1 MDKIKKAA
9 AEFNIEYIGSLPYNG
24 EGFSSVVIALIP
36 YYAGEA
42 DSYLSKYTRGKDYHQ
57 VGRRIMENILEKA
70 GESEY
75 KILIDVSPLDER
87 NSALKAGLG
96 VIGKNGL
103 LINEKYGSYVFIAT
117 ALIKRKITTAQV
129 NIKECLNC
137 GICVEK
143 CPSGAI
149 NNEGI
154 DYSVCISHLTQ
165 VNNISGDEEKL
176 IASNG
181 FAWGCDVCQDCC
193 PMNKN
198 AEITPFDAFKKDLL
212 LKIDD
217 INTLS
222 QKEFKKKYKEY
233 ALAYKGR
240 NIIRRN
246 INLITER
253 N

>member
-1 MDKIKKAA
+1 MDKIQKAA

-103 LINEKYGSYVFIAT
+103 LINEKY
-117 ALIKRKITTAQV
+117 
-129 NIKECLNC
+129 
-137 GICVEK
+137 
-143 CPSGAI
+143 
-149 NNEGI
+149 
-154 DYSVCISHLTQ
+154 
-165 VNNISGDEEKL
+165 
-176 IASNG
+176 
-181 FAWGCDVCQDCC
+181 
-193 PMNKN
+193 
-198 AEITPFDAFKKDLL
+198 
-212 LKIDD
+212 
-217 INTLS
+217 
-222 QKEFKKKYKEY
+222 
-233 ALAYKGR
+233 
-240 NIIRRN
+240 
-246 INLITER
+246 
-253 N
+253 